1 MKPPRRAAGFS
12 LVELLIVS
20 SVGLLALV
28 AILTVVIS
36 YVRSRES
43 LEAMMRLQDQWGRL
57 QFLLDRE
64 IQESTPVTNASSVNA
79 SCGAISP
86 VLQLEVPGVADRIV
100 YYRSGSTLRRCGP
113 TIDASGNL
121 AATVS
126 NSLLLEG
133 VTAFSVN
140 TTNPQSPS
148 YSLSLV
154 APNGVTYANQSQP
167 SGATFRTR
175 TIN

>member
-1 MKPPRRAAGFS
+1 M
-12 LVELLIVS
+12 VELLIVS

-28 AILTVVIS
+28 AILSVVIA

-64 IQESTPVTNASSVNA
+64 IQESTPVTSASSVNT
-79 SCGAISP
+79 SCGNITP
-86 VLQLEVPGVADRIV
+86 VLALEVPGVADRIV
-100 YYRSGSTLRRCGP
+100 YYLSGTTLRRCGP

-121 AATVS
+121 AATVT
-126 NSLLLEG
+126 NSLLLDG
-133 VTAFSVN
+133 VTAFSVDT
-140 TTNPQSPS
+140 TTNSQIPS
-148 YSLSLV
+148 YSLSLKT
-154 APNGVTYANQSQP
+154 ANGVTYTNQSQP

-175 TIN
+175 TIK